1 MTYRELLEKLKGLDE
16 AQLDAPV
23 TLVAKQKPENQ
34 FDTEDKFFALEGPVS
49 LETSS
54 YGLMATRNGVV
65 EDYLGCLPEDEL
77 EVRANCPFLKSGA
90 GLVPTNSIYSE

>member
-23 TLVAKQKPENQ
+23 TLVAKQKPENEE
-34 FDTEDKFFALEGPVS
+34 DTNDRFFALEGPVS
-49 LETSS
+49 LEISS
-54 YGLMATRNGVV
+54 CGLMATPSGVV

-77 EVRANCPFLKSGA
+77 EVRTGCPFLKSGT
-90 GLVPTNSIYSE
+90 GQIPTNGIYA